1 MQTEDI
7 FIRRTYGRFLTPT
20 ILALLGTTFS
30 SFGNTL
36 LAGHFLG
43 KEVLAVMN
51 ILSSFTFLFA
61 MLGCLI
67 SIGAVAR
74 SSIAIG
80 RQDFNTAGKYE
91 WLSLVLS
98 LVIPIIISVP
108 CLINFRSVFS
118 MLGGDAEAY
127 LVGATY
133 GRLVIA
139 FGFLNTLM
147 YLPFNFLRMIGKGRY
162 GMYSF
167 GAMGIIDIVL
177 VFIFLKIGMGPAG
190 VALGYVISML
200 AADASGLFFLFK
212 KNSLYRLIGDRPS
225 NFTIEHIDA
234 SVSGTKHTSIVT
246 YGDMLYFVTPDGL
259 CYYNGDGINQDRNEG
274 IRWLKRAAEDGNE
287 DAIAALEKLGMQ

>member
-7 FIRRTYGRFLTPT
+7 FIRRTYSRFLTPT

-67 SIGAVAR
+67 SVGAVAR
-74 SSIAIG
+74 SSIAVG
-80 RQDFNTAGKYE
+80 REDFRTAGKYQ

-98 LVIPIIISVP
+98 IAIPVIISFP
-108 CLINFRSVFS
+108 CLLNFREVFT
-118 MLGGDAEAY
+118 MLGGDQEAY

-147 YLPFNFLRMIGKGRY
+147 YFSFNFLRMIGKGGY

-167 GAMGIIDIVL
+167 GAMGILDVIL
-177 VFIFLKIGMGPAG
+177 V
-190 VALGYVISML
+190 Y
-200 AADASGLFFLFK
+200 FFL
-212 KNSLYRLIGDRPS
+212 
-225 NFTIEHIDA
+225 
-234 SVSGTKHTSIVT
+234 
-246 YGDMLYFVTPDGL
+246 
-259 CYYNGDGINQDRNEG
+259 
-274 IRWLKRAAEDGNE
+274 
-287 DAIAALEKLGMQ
+287 